1 MHYKAVL
8 VALALILL
16 SLLPATVVSSYAQ
29 PGDGVYSVKYIV
41 VKASQVPALIGCR
54 QDSLRAVTYLP
65 GGGVVHGR
73 VFIAPREFVASNST
87 LKGLIEIPVLGNG
100 LVDAD
105 TVLMVQ
111 LLVPQAGKDQH
122 AAHQP
127 GVGETFPWPVEYAKD
142 RVRSRA
148 IVQVEPGS
156 LVIDPARGL
165 EYAQAPMTLGLYCDR
180 DPRGSNAVFDNDVL
194 QTLKYAV
201 EKGVFSSVKIVK
213 EEHFKGFVVDLK
225 KNSISAVLPDSEH
238 GTESVSSQGLIVIG
252 GGGGP
257 SQLYQFVY
265 PLVPPE
271 FAKYLAGGIS
281 YDSVYLGPYVY
292 NVKLNIK
299 FSAVSPGSVL
309 EVKYV
314 LKNVDPTTGRVLSIL
329 ESKDLFFE
337 APTTPTL
344 ITLYPSNVDYYGNLS
359 VDISLN
365 TWVKSSGTLQS
376 GGNVSL
382 RTLSVYVEKL
392 YPEMPI
398 PQTRRAVQVLSTGVQ
413 SSILPSNTSSYFR
426 DAGAYFYVPYTIS
439 LSSTLINGQYL
450 NYATGNGSVKVRVVL
465 VDVGPFGTPTPFS
478 GWVAIYVDNWLYANK
493 TVSSRL
499 VGGVYMADTYTE
511 VPVELALAY
520 FEMASGPLLTITV
533 NATDVYGSRSYIRAY
548 VDAWVEEWYAPEVW
562 NPYNPHPWILEFCPS
577 IQVYAQ
583 AIVSDPSYV
592 GHPTTVLGV
601 SLAGIGLGVVTVES
615 TWMAFEIKAS
625 GVRTSNLA
633 SSVGSLN
640 LRIRMPLEMARY
652 VDHAGG
658 FEWNVSVG
666 GAEFILQLAGII
678 NFPISL
684 ATSVLEFF
692 GLVRSESAFLASSLF
707 AIPDLF
713 LDIISRGA
721 TKVVNTLNVRTWS
734 DGQFYYVLYG
744 WSSGPRI
751 VDSASLR
758 VVLPSGSIAIP
769 SNRSYV
775 IYVSGSV
782 NGKELGE
789 FPVNVYLLPP
799 PIPQYYEPGGVND
812 VFKPWW

>member
-8 VALALILL
+8 AALALILL

-65 GGGVVHGR
+65 GGGIVHGR

-238 GTESVSSQGLIVIG
+238 STESVSSQGLIVIG

-271 FAKYLAGGIS
+271 FAKYLAGGVS

-314 LKNVDPTTGRVLSIL
+314 LKNVDPATGRVLSIL

-376 GGNVSL
+376 GGNISL
-382 RTLSVYVEKL
+382 RTLTVYVEKL

-511 VPVELALAY
+511 IPIELALAY
-520 FEMASGPLLTITV
+520 FEMAAGPLLTITV
-533 NATDVYGSRSYIRAY
+533 NATDVYGSQSYIRAY

-562 NPYNPHPWILEFCPS
+562 NPYNPRPWITAKPPS
-577 IQVYAQ
+577 IQVFAQ
-583 AIVSDPSYV
+583 AIESDLRIV
-592 GHPTTVLGV
+592 DHPTTILGV
-601 SLAGIGLGVVTVES
+601 SLAGGNLGMVTIEFSGLI
-615 TWMAFEIKAS
+615 FEIKAS
-625 GVRTSNLA
+625 GVRTSNRVTGVN
-633 SSVGSLN
+633 SIN
-640 LRIRMPLEMARY
+640 LRIRMPLEMAQY
-652 VDHAGG
+652 VVPSSFFKSGASIGG
-658 FEWNVSVG
+658 GETAV
-666 GAEFILQLAGII
+666 QLAGITHSL
-678 NFPISL
+678 ISFVFN
-684 ATSVLEFF
+684 VLEYAGKISSGVALF
-692 GLVRSESAFLASSLF
+692 GDIVFTILGIL
-707 AIPDLF
+707 
-713 LDIISRGA
+713 LDIRSG
-721 TKVVNTLNVRTWS
+721 NVSGDNLRTWS
-734 DGQFYYVLYG
+734 DGQFYYVLYE
-744 WSSGPRI
+744 WSPAFQTVEWASARILLISGE
-751 VDSASLR
+751 V
-758 VVLPSGSIAIP
+758 AIP

-782 NGKELGE
+782 NGRKLGE
-789 FPVNVYLLPP
+789 FPVSVYLSPP
-799 PIPQYYEPGGVND
+799 PIPEYYEPIGVYG
-812 VFKPWW
+812 VFNAW

>member
-1 MHYKAVL
+1 MHYKGVL

-41 VKASQVPALIGCR
+41 VKVSQVPALIGCR

-65 GGGVVHGR
+65 GGGIVHGR
-73 VFIAPREFVASNST
+73 LFIAPREFVASNST

-122 AAHQP
+122 AAYQP

-180 DPRGSNAVFDNDVL
+180 DPRGSNAVFDKDVL
-194 QTLKYAV
+194 QILKYAV
-201 EKGVFSSVKIVK
+201 EKGVFSAVRIVR

-225 KNSISAVLPDSEH
+225 RNSISAVLSDNQYS
-238 GTESVSSQGLIVIG
+238 TESVSSQGLIVIE

-281 YDSVYLGPYVY
+281 YNSIYLGPYVY

-314 LKNVDPTTGRVLSIL
+314 LKNIDPTTGRVLSIL

-359 VDISLN
+359 MDISLN

-376 GGNVSL
+376 GGNISL

-439 LSSTLINGQYL
+439 LSATLINGQYL
-450 NYATGNGSVKVRVVL
+450 NYITGNGSIKVRVVIDN
-465 VDVGPFGTPTPFS
+465 VSPFGTSTPFS
-478 GWVAIYVDNWLYANK
+478 GWVAIYVNNWLYTNK

-499 VGGVYMADTYTE
+499 VGSVYMADTYTE
-511 VPVELALAY
+511 VPIELALAY
-520 FEMASGPLLTITV
+520 FEMAAGPLLTITV
-533 NATDVYGSRSYIRAY
+533 NATDIYGSRSYIRAY

-562 NPYNPHPWILEFCPS
+562 NPYNPCPWIIYQPSS
-577 IQVYAQ
+577 IQVFAQ
-583 AIVSDPSYV
+583 AIESDLRV
-592 GHPTTVLGV
+592 VDHPTTILGV
-601 SLAGIGLGVVTVES
+601 SLAGVNLGVVTRAS
-615 TWMAFEIKAS
+615 TWLAFEIKAS
-625 GVRTSNLA
+625 GVRTSNLVTGVH
-633 SSVGSLN
+633 SIN

-652 VDHAGG
+652 VGPSAIFKSGASIGG
-658 FEWNVSVG
+658 EETVV
-666 GAEFILQLAGII
+666 QLAGITHSL
-678 NFPISL
+678 ISFIFN
-684 ATSVLEFF
+684 VLEYAGKISSDVALVIDTVFTIL
-692 GLVRSESAFLASSLF
+692 GILLDVRSGGVSGENL
-707 AIPDLF
+707 
-713 LDIISRGA
+713 
-721 TKVVNTLNVRTWS
+721 RTWS
-734 DGQFYYVLYG
+734 DGQFYYVLYE
-744 WSSGPRI
+744 WSPAFQTVEWASARIYLNSGG
-751 VDSASLR
+751 V
-758 VVLPSGSIAIP
+758 AIP

-789 FPVNVYLLPP
+789 FPVSVYLLPP
-799 PIPQYYEPGGVND
+799 PIPEYDEPSGVYG
-812 VFKPWW
+812 VFNAWW